1 MDVLAHVNTVEPVLF
16 VMPPLITALT
26 VAVTAV
32 LEVEIQP
39 AMVSLASA

>member
-1 MDVLAHVNTVEPVLF
+1 MDVLAHVNTIEPVLF
-16 VMPPLITALT
+16 VMLPLITALT